1 MSESEELYREVI
13 LDHYKNP
20 RQFGKLDH
28 PDHVEAG
35 ANPLCGDELEL
46 SLSFRNGAVSDIRFQ
61 GKGCSI
67 SQASASI
74 LADAVKGKKIPEA
87 EKLISDFRGM
97 MLENA
102 PSDALTDDL
111 EDAKAL
117 EGVKKYPVRVKCAM
131 LAWNTLRQAL
141 KKHDKRA
148 GAKSA

>member
-20 RQFGKLDH
+20 RQSGKLEH

-46 SLSFRNGAVSDIRFQ
+46 QLAFRDGKVSDIRFN

-67 SQASASI
+67 SQSSASI
-74 LADAVKGKKIPEA
+74 MAESVKGKTLAEA
-87 EKLISDFRGM
+87 EKLIGGFRLM
-97 MLENA
+97 MLEGGS
-102 PSDALTDDL
+102 PDDLPEDL

-117 EGVKKYPVRVKCAM
+117 DGVKKYPVRVKCAM

-141 KKHDKRA
+141 KKQSGGKPA
-148 GAKSA
+148 